1 MIMRVRTAQNSMGLL
16 TSRKYLVSSTNAQL
30 AHAPNHKEITAEAPL
45 EFGRQLYNAVSD
57 AYHS

>member
-1 MIMRVRTAQNSMGLL
+1 MIMRVRTAENSMGLL
-16 TSRKYLVSSTNAQL
+16 TSRKYLVSSTAQL